1 MGAGERTTYKSFRII
16 FCSAT
21 VYGRHVLDFLKK
33 MDKIRLRQLL
43 TIVTI
48 VSTAIQQEEKAQLI
62 ELSPSLKGKPQY

>member
-21 VYGRHVLDFLKK
+21 VYGRHVLDLKK

-62 ELSPSLKGKPQY
+62 ELSPSPKGKPQN